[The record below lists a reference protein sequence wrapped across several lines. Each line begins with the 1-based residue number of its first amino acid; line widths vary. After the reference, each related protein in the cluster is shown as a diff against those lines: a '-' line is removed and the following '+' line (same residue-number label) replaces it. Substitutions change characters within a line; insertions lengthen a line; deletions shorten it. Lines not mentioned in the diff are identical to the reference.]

1 MERSRCGYVNVAL
14 QKVLEIQPQASQV
27 EEGPSLFQLDEE
39 VHIARRVI
47 LPAGYGPEHTG
58 SDDAAFPHDVAHLL
72 PELSH
77 RWSHTRNLASNGDGA
92 PFHMT
97 SSRLPTRASFSERAY
112 RRASCR
118 RRRSGSRRVRRRAPA
133 GRAQAGR

>member
-58 SDDAAFPHDVAHLL
+58 ADDATPSHDVSDPL
-72 PELSH
+72 PKLSH
-77 RWSHTRNLASNGDGA
+77 RRYHTRNLAS
-92 PFHMT
+92 
-97 SSRLPTRASFSERAY
+97 
-112 RRASCR
+112 
-118 RRRSGSRRVRRRAPA
+118 
-133 GRAQAGR
+133 